1 MFSLIQAVTRTDT
14 APLVRVPSVGSDR
27 LSRALDAGAVGVV
40 VPMVN
45 SVEEAR
51 AAVAACRYQPRGT
64 RSYGPARASLTL
76 GADPTLIDR
85 ETLCFVQIETVAGA
99 EHADEI
105 CAVAGLAGVV
115 IGPGDLALS
124 LGLEPSKWE
133 DEPAHRAMRRTILVA
148 CLRAGIV
155 PGTFT
160 PSPQSAVR
168 AVREGSRLV
177 ALSTDLGLMLEA
189 ARTGAAAV
197 RSVASPLAA
206 DIATSD

>member
-1 MFSLIQAVTRTDT
+1 MSAPIACREPWTLERSGWSYRWSIRWKKRGPLWQHAVT
-14 APLVRVPSVGSDR
+14 
-27 LSRALDAGAVGVV
+27 SRGHPKL
-40 VPMVN
+40 
-45 SVEEAR
+45 
-51 AAVAACRYQPRGT
+51 
-64 RSYGPARASLTL
+64 RSRPASLTL

-99 EHADEI
+99 EHADQI